1 MYAIAIIGDLLS
13 FIPGVN
19 IVSGVITGML
29 LWIAGEIT
37 GVRIFS
43 SSGFGWTGLAIVI
56 EMAPFVAMIPAWT
69 IRVYIAKEWQ
79 EQEEDGV

>member
-19 IVSGVITGML
+19 IVSGVMTGLL
-29 LWIAGEIT
+29 LWIGGEIS

-56 EMAPFVAMIPAWT
+56 EMAPFLAMIPAWT
-69 IRVYIAKEWQ
+69 FRVYIAKQ
-79 EQEEDGV
+79 SQEEDGV